1 MRRVLLDATSLKIS
15 KPGFDVD
22 TALPSQLLLYI
33 GLNFGQ
39 ILEMGMVYLKPS
51 GFNESYVRSATVSI
65 GPYSATPEVF
75 AWGIFEGQW
84 KAIPVWDS
92 QYQIRGMFPDWE
104 MVISPGP
111 SSIQFIAKRPRGSK
125 VDPVNADH
133 AFYICYRKPF

>member
-1 MRRVLLDATSLKIS
+1 MRRVQLDASALRIS
-15 KPGFDVD
+15 RPGFDVD

-39 ILEMGMVYLKPS
+39 ILEMGTVYLEPS
-51 GFNESYVRSATVSI
+51 APGPGYNRSATVSI

-75 AWGIFEGQW
+75 AWAIFEGQW
-84 KAIPVWDS
+84 RVIPVWDAS
-92 QYQIRGMFPDWE
+92 TGNLGMYADWE

-111 SSIQFIAKRPRGSK
+111 SSIYFRAQLGDWTGGR
-125 VDPVNADH
+125 VNADH

>member
-1 MRRVLLDATSLKIS
+1 MRRVQLDATSLKIS
-15 KPGFDVD
+15 RPGFDVD

-39 ILEMGMVYLKPS
+39 ILEMGTVYLEPS
-51 GFNESYVRSATVSI
+51 GFGSDYGHYATVSI

-75 AWGIFEGQW
+75 AWAIFGGQW
-84 KAIPVWDS
+84 KAIPVWDES
-92 QYQIRGMFPDWE
+92 IAILGMYADWE

-111 SSIQFIAKRPRGSK
+111 SSIQFIAKRG
-125 VDPVNADH
+125 DWTGGAINADH